1 MKQTRKLISL
11 ALIAVLMMAMS
22 GITVFATGSGS
33 ISVDNAASG
42 ETYNIYKMFDLVVDD
57 ENSPSAYMYSVNSDW
72 ADFFGNDGAGFISTS
87 NGSVTINSGDE
98 AALAAAAAA
107 YAASNNIPT
116 ADDPIT
122 AGIVEWSGLDNG
134 YYLIT
139 STRGTKAMAA
149 STPANPSQTISEKNP
164 SNSLTKQVQ
173 EDSDSLWGSSNDAQI
188 GDTVNFKSEIT
199 LYPGTRNVVFH
210 DTMDSGLTYN
220 DDATISGLDSGSYT
234 ITSSGSDTITVNFDN
249 SYLNSL
255 SGATTL
261 TLTYSATLNT
271 NAINGSTIVPQTN
284 EAYLVYGGGSSTEH
298 VTTTTTTHSFSVFKH
313 ASGSS
318 QNLAGATFSL
328 KKNGTVVPLIYID
341 QNTYRVAVSGESGVD
356 TFTTVSSGNIVILGV
371 DSDDYTLQETQAPTG
386 YNTLSGEVSVN
397 VSDDNGTQADIINST
412 GTLLP
417 STGGIGTTVFYVVG
431 LIAVL
436 GAGIFL
442 VTNKRMAKED
452 I

>member
-1 MKQTRKLISL
+1 MPIRRYRSL
-11 ALIAVLMMAMS
+11 PYTEI
-22 GITVFATGSGS
+22 F
-33 ISVDNAASG
+33 
-42 ETYNIYKMFDLVVDD
+42 
-57 ENSPSAYMYSVNSDW
+57 
-72 ADFFGNDGAGFISTS
+72 TS
-87 NGSVTINSGDE
+87 NVWHFGWTRRLTTRLLLPARTSKH
-98 AALAAAAAA
+98 
-107 YAASNNIPT
+107 
-116 ADDPIT
+116 
-122 AGIVEWSGLDNG
+122 NG
-134 YYLIT
+134 
-139 STRGTKAMAA
+139 
-149 STPANPSQTISEKNP
+149 
-164 SNSLTKQVQ
+164 
-173 EDSDSLWGSSNDAQI
+173 
-188 GDTVNFKSEIT
+188 KS
-199 LYPGTRNVVFH
+199 
-210 DTMDSGLTYN
+210 
-220 DDATISGLDSGSYT
+220 
-234 ITSSGSDTITVNFDN
+234 